1 MKKTFALLLCLLL
14 ALSLFACKS
23 QDAQTDEPTTTAAPA
38 RSEAVSEQGETASE
52 TKATLDF
59 NGLTGKGFTLADV
72 EKAEGRSCDF
82 SFDENGTTVYVFNE
96 MTVDQLYFSQ
106 VQISF
111 GERTRISCT
120 LSGESVTA
128 DTLNEYAG
136 QLTSLYGEPSTD
148 DTAAPTLL
156 SWTDTQGNYA
166 MLSMIND
173 TTMQLAY
180 YFIAE

>member
-23 QDAQTDEPTTTAAPA
+23 QDEPTTTAAPA
-38 RSEAVSEQGETASE
+38 RSEAVSEQGETASG

-111 GERTRISCT
+111 GERVCSSR
-120 LSGESVTA
+120 
-128 DTLNEYAG
+128 
-136 QLTSLYGEPSTD
+136 
-148 DTAAPTLL
+148 
-156 SWTDTQGNYA
+156 
-166 MLSMIND
+166 
-173 TTMQLAY
+173 
-180 YFIAE
+180 

>member
-23 QDAQTDEPTTTAAPA
+23 QDAQTEEPTTTAAPA
-38 RSEAVSEQGETASE
+38 QSESASEQSDAAPEPKS
-52 TKATLDF
+52 TLDF

-106 VQISF
+106 VQLSF

-136 QLTSLYGEPSTD
+136 QLTNLYGEPSTD
-148 DTAAPTLL
+148 DADAPTLW
-156 SWTDTQGNYA
+156 SWTDAQGNYA

>member
-14 ALSLFACKS
+14 ALNLFACSS
-23 QDAQTDEPTTTAAPA
+23 QDAQTEEPTTTAAPVQ
-38 RSEAVSEQGETASE
+38 SESVSEQSE
-52 TKATLDF
+52 TVPEPKTTLDF

-72 EKAEGRSCDF
+72 EEAEGRSCDF
-82 SFDENGTTVYVFNE
+82 SFDENGTTVYVFND

-106 VQISF
+106 VQLSF

-136 QLTSLYGEPSTD
+136 QLTNLYGEPSTD
-148 DTAAPTLL
+148 DTAAPTLW
-156 SWTDTQGNYA
+156 SWTDAQGNYA

>member
-72 EKAEGRSCDF
+72 EEAEGRSC
-82 SFDENGTTVYVFNE
+82 
-96 MTVDQLYFSQ
+96 
-106 VQISF
+106 
-111 GERTRISCT
+111 
-120 LSGESVTA
+120 
-128 DTLNEYAG
+128 
-136 QLTSLYGEPSTD
+136 
-148 DTAAPTLL
+148 APARRR
-156 SWTDTQGNYA
+156 SWRRGA
-166 MLSMIND
+166 S
-173 TTMQLAY
+173 
-180 YFIAE
+180 